1 MQENINNKR
10 KQRIIDAAITVF
22 TTKSFED
29 VTMRE
34 IAATAGLTTGA
45 IYYHYKSKDELLYDV
60 INHSIHFIYRISEK
74 DGAKLKDKDVL
85 LSEVKNEVTMRLSK
99 KDEQKL
105 HLLLISYLISK
116 NGELKEKYKLNYNNI
131 IDKVAN
137 MYLYTFGIE
146 NEKLKKGLASIFVAA
161 LDGMAIQYSLGV
173 LNENQKDFIKLFNDF
188 FAESI
193 PLFLKKHLE

>member
-1 MQENINNKR
+1 MEEIINNKR
-10 KQRIIDAAITVF
+10 KLRIIDAAIKVF
-22 TTKSFED
+22 TNKSFEE

-45 IYYHYKSKDELLYDV
+45 IYYHYKSKDDLLYDV
-60 INHSIHFIYRISEK
+60 INRSIHFIYRISEK
-74 DGAKLKDKDVL
+74 NGTNLKDKDVL
-85 LSEVKNEVTMRLSK
+85 LSEIKNEVTIRLSK

-116 NGELKEKYKLNYNNI
+116 NGELKEKYKENYNII

-137 MYLYTFGIE
+137 MYLYTFGVE
-146 NEKLKKGLASIFVAA
+146 NEKLKKSLASIFVAA
-161 LDGMAIQYSLGV
+161 LDGMAIQYSLG
-173 LNENQKDFIKLFNDF
+173 LLPQKQKDFIKIFNDF

-193 PLFLKKHLE
+193 PLFMERHLE

>member
-1 MQENINNKR
+1 MEEIINNKR
-10 KQRIIDAAITVF
+10 KLRIIDAAIKVF
-22 TTKSFED
+22 TNKSFEE

-45 IYYHYKSKDELLYDV
+45 IYYHYKSKDDLLYDV

-74 DGAKLKDKDVL
+74 DGTNLKNKDVL
-85 LSEVKNEVTMRLSK
+85 LSEIKNEVTIRLSK

-116 NGELKEKYKLNYNNI
+116 NGELKEKYKENYNII

-137 MYLYTFGIE
+137 MYIYTFGVE
-146 NEKLKKGLASIFVAA
+146 NEKLKKSLASIFVAA
-161 LDGMAIQYSLGV
+161 LDGMAIQYSLE
-173 LNENQKDFIKLFNDF
+173 LLPQKQTDFIKVFNDF

-193 PLFLKKHLE
+193 PLFMKRHLE

>member
-1 MQENINNKR
+1 MEEIINNKR
-10 KQRIIDAAITVF
+10 KLRIIDAAIKVF
-22 TTKSFED
+22 TNKSFEE

-45 IYYHYKSKDELLYDV
+45 IYYHYKSKDDLLYDV
-60 INHSIHFIYRISEK
+60 INRSIHFIYRISEK
-74 DGAKLKDKDVL
+74 DGTNLKNKDVL
-85 LSEVKNEVTMRLSK
+85 LSEIKNEVTIRLSK

-116 NGELKEKYKLNYNNI
+116 NGELKEKYKENYNII

-137 MYLYTFGIE
+137 MYLYTFGVE
-146 NEKLKKGLASIFVAA
+146 NEKLKKSLASIFVAA
-161 LDGMAIQYSLGV
+161 LDGMAIQYSLG
-173 LNENQKDFIKLFNDF
+173 LLPQKQKDFIKIFNDF

-193 PLFLKKHLE
+193 PLFMERHLE

>member
-1 MQENINNKR
+1 MEEIINNKR
-10 KQRIIDAAITVF
+10 KLRIIDAAIKVF
-22 TTKSFED
+22 TNKSFEE

-45 IYYHYKSKDELLYDV
+45 IYYHYKSKDDLLYDV

-74 DGAKLKDKDVL
+74 DGTNLKNKDVL
-85 LSEVKNEVTMRLSK
+85 LSEIKNEVTIRLSK

-116 NGELKEKYKLNYNNI
+116 NGELKEKYKENYNII

-137 MYLYTFGIE
+137 MYIYTFGVE
-146 NEKLKKGLASIFVAA
+146 NEKLKKNLASIFVAA
-161 LDGMAIQYSLGV
+161 LDGMAIQYSLG
-173 LNENQKDFIKLFNDF
+173 LLPQKQTDFIKVFNDF

-193 PLFLKKHLE
+193 PLFMKRHLE

>member
-1 MQENINNKR
+1 MEEIINNKR
-10 KQRIIDAAITVF
+10 KLRIIDAAIKVF
-22 TTKSFED
+22 TNKSFEE

-45 IYYHYKSKDELLYDV
+45 IYYHYKSKDDLLYDV
-60 INHSIHFIYRISEK
+60 INRSIHFIYRISEK
-74 DGAKLKDKDVL
+74 DGTNLKNKDVL
-85 LSEVKNEVTMRLSK
+85 LSEIKNEVTIRLSK

-116 NGELKEKYKLNYNNI
+116 NGELKEKYKENYNII

-137 MYLYTFGIE
+137 MYLYTFGVE
-146 NEKLKKGLASIFVAA
+146 NEKLKKSLASIFVAA
-161 LDGMAIQYSLGV
+161 LDGMAIQYSLG
-173 LNENQKDFIKLFNDF
+173 LLPQKQKDFIKVFNDF

-193 PLFLKKHLE
+193 PLFMERHLE

>member
-1 MQENINNKR
+1 MEEIINNKR
-10 KQRIIDAAITVF
+10 KLRIIDAAIKVF
-22 TTKSFED
+22 TNKSFEE

-45 IYYHYKSKDELLYDV
+45 IYYHYKSKDDLLYDV
-60 INHSIHFIYRISEK
+60 INRSIHFIYRISEK
-74 DGAKLKDKDVL
+74 DGTNLKNKDVL
-85 LSEVKNEVTMRLSK
+85 LSEIKNEVTIRLSK

-116 NGELKEKYKLNYNNI
+116 NGELKEKYKENYNII

-137 MYLYTFGIE
+137 MYIYTFGVE
-146 NEKLKKGLASIFVAA
+146 NEKLKKSLASIFVAA
-161 LDGMAIQYSLGV
+161 LDGMAIQYSLG
-173 LNENQKDFIKLFNDF
+173 LLPQKQTDFIKVFNDF

-193 PLFLKKHLE
+193 PLFMKRHLE